1 MQAMIY
7 MQVKMQQNLQLVNY
21 KVYVLQDTAK
31 NSYYH
36 NTRIKNFICLGSF
49 PYSDFFFSI
58 WNIFSRSLSFQDFAV
73 INKGMKTVRAEV
85 EWWVVLMEVSSY
97 FTIYVYSSYIEY
109 LLFSLFIADLWM

>member
-1 MQAMIY
+1 MQVMIY

-36 NTRIKNFICLGSF
+36 NTRIKNSF
-49 PYSDFFFSI
+49 VLVLFPILTFFFQFE
-58 WNIFSRSLSFQDFAV
+58 IFSHALSLSFQDFAV

-85 EWWVVLMEVSSY
+85 EW
-97 FTIYVYSSYIEY
+97 
-109 LLFSLFIADLWM
+109 